1 MSLSTVL
8 EYQNEPNSFFVEL
21 LSLYRLLCSAL
32 KAAQCLALCEF
43 GVLFLL
49 PADVCE
55 VTEPGWPPKSAQT
68 GCGQR
73 LLGFGAVSGLGIL
86 LPTFLPLSGGLILPL
101 LPAASSRRL
110 PKCPLCPEAAGER
123 ISPVPEALKG
133 PWGPVGRQ

>member
-1 MSLSTVL
+1 MQSGGGCLSLSTVP

-55 VTEPGWPPKSAQT
+55 VTAGLASEVSANRMWAAAA
-68 GCGQR
+68 GIWGS
-73 LLGFGAVSGLGIL
+73 FG
-86 LPTFLPLSGGLILPL
+86 TWD
-101 LPAASSRRL
+101 PAAH
-110 PKCPLCPEAAGER
+110 
-123 ISPVPEALKG
+123 ISAP
-133 PWGPVGRQ
+133 